1 FLLQIFMLVK
11 ILGGIDLLS
20 SFVLLMLIFG
30 FHPFTD
36 ILLFCAGLLFFKGLF
51 VLTGDVLS
59 VIDLFSSSL
68 LILAIFFAL
77 PIALLWISAFLLLAK
92 GFVSFL

>member
-1 FLLQIFMLVK
+1 MVK

-20 SFVLLMLIFG
+20 SFALLMLIFG
-30 FHPFTD
+30 ITPLLQFS
-36 ILLFCAGLLFFKGLF
+36 LFCAAILLLKGMF

-59 VIDLFSSSL
+59 AIDLFSSIILLLSIFLSL
-68 LILAIFFAL
+68 PSI
-77 PIALLWISAFLLLAK
+77 LLWIPAFLLLAK